1 MFLSITGFA
10 LHIKKSRTRV
20 AQLLAQG
27 RITGVQRMS
36 GNRWLIPDNATIKP
50 GKSNERRPHAHGS
63 RHPASDVQAL
73 RLSRVRPI
81 SLCRFIEPD
90 HVVVRG
96 VKFRDED
103 DAYDAMVQSE
113 VDGD

>member
-1 MFLSITGFA
+1 MRKIAAMFLSITGFA

-50 GKSNERRPHAHGS
+50 GKSKRGRRRKNG
-63 RHPASDVQAL
+63 
-73 RLSRVRPI
+73 
-81 SLCRFIEPD
+81 
-90 HVVVRG
+90 
-96 VKFRDED
+96 K
-103 DAYDAMVQSE
+103 
-113 VDGD
+113 